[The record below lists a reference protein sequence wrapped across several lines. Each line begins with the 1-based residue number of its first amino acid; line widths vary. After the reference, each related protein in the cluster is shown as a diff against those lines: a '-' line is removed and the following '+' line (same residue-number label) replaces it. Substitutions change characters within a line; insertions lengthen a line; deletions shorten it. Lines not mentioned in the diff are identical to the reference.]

1 MALQISNRSRVISL
15 SPGLQ
20 ENAAR
25 YLEAIADSNGFS
37 KDRFQYFRDGKAKL
51 ADAYPSKVTFT

>member
-25 YLEAIADSNGFS
+25 YLEAITVSNGFS
-37 KDRFQYFRDGKAKL
+37 KDRLKYFREGKAKL
-51 ADAYPSKVTFT
+51 AEVYPNKVDFR